1 MKVNITIPKPRKG
14 RFSEIKLGYVFEDK
28 KVEVGLNIDF
38 KNLYK
43 FTRKQSGTD
52 FDVFLI
58 SCYVYGIDIL
68 LPRDKFAINS
78 WNREIEVEFPV
89 ENTEIFNQGKNILEE
104 TLTFLSGDE
113 WKISFTQR
121 ENILLYHFGKR
132 KKVYKNE
139 FRQLHKKVSLFS
151 GGLDS
156 LIGVIDQLSTSNDRI
171 VLVSHYDGTS
181 FRGARADQ
189 KKINDV
195 LKSKYSNYHLIQTR
209 VDLSRLD
216 TNSNKVHKETTLRA
230 RSFLFLCKAIFVA
243 HSISDG
249 TDVLIPE
256 NGTISLNYPL
266 TSSRISS
273 CSTRTS
279 HPHYLAKLE
288 EFIKSIGLNHS
299 IINKYELK
307 TKGEILEECKDR
319 DLILK
324 TYNLSCSCGKRGT
337 RKDIRDNSTGTNHC
351 GICMPC
357 IYRRVALYKIG
368 ITELIGTDIFNPQ
381 KRQLENIPDMPAF
394 LDYMKRPL
402 TIDEIKR
409 NLLVY
414 GTLPLN
420 RLDEYANVVLRT
432 RSEIIKWILDK
443 GSDDIKRKI
452 GIKI

>member
-1 MKVNITIPKPRKG
+1 MKVNITIPKPNKG
-14 RFSEIKLGYVFEDK
+14 KFSEIKLRYDLEEDK

-43 FTRKQSGTD
+43 FTRKQSGID
-52 FDVFLI
+52 FDIFLI
-58 SCYVYGIDIL
+58 GCFVYGIDIL
-68 LPRDKFAINS
+68 LPREKFAVNS

-89 ENTEIFNQGKNILEE
+89 ENLDTFNKSKDILEE
-104 TLTFLSGDE
+104 ILTFLTGDE
-113 WKISFTQR
+113 WKISFIQR
-121 ENILLYHFGKR
+121 ENFSLYNPSRRLKLVEEVFL
-132 KKVYKNE
+132 E
-139 FRQLHKKVSLFS
+139 SHKKISLFS
-151 GGLDS
+151 GGMDS
-156 LIGVIDQLSTSNDRI
+156 LIGVIDQLTTSNDRM

-195 LKSKYSNYHLIQTR
+195 LKNKYSNYHLIQTR

-243 HSISDG
+243 HSIDDSI
-249 TDVLIPE
+249 DVLIPE

-266 TSSRISS
+266 TPSRISS

-279 HPHYLAKLE
+279 HPYYLAKLE

-299 IINKYELK
+299 IKNRYELK
-307 TKGEILEECKDR
+307 TKGEMLEECKDR

-337 RKDIRDNSTGTNHC
+337 RKDIRDNSSGTNHC

-368 ITELIGTDIFNPQ
+368 ITELVGTDIFNPK

-402 TIDEIKR
+402 TINEIKR

-414 GTLPLN
+414 GTLPLDK
-420 RLDEYANVVLRT
+420 LDEYADVVLRT
-432 RSEIIKWILDK
+432 RNEIKKWILDK
-443 GSDDIKRKI
+443 GNDDIKRKI
-452 GIKI
+452 GI

>member
-1 MKVNITIPKPRKG
+1 MKVNITIPKPSKG
-14 RFSEIKLGYVFEDK
+14 KFSEIKLGYDLGENK

-38 KNLYK
+38 KNLYT
-43 FTRKQSGTD
+43 FTRKQTGID

-58 SCYVYGIDIL
+58 GCFVYGIDIL
-68 LPRDKFAINS
+68 LPREKFADNS

-89 ENTEIFNQGKNILEE
+89 ENPDIFNKGKNILEK
-104 TLTFLSGDE
+104 TLTFLTGDE
-113 WKISFTQR
+113 WKISFIQR
-121 ENILLYHFGKR
+121 DNFPLYSPTKR
-132 KKVYKNE
+132 VKISDEAFQKS
-139 FRQLHKKVSLFS
+139 HKKISLFS

-156 LIGVIDQLSTSNDRI
+156 LIGVIDQLATSNDRM

-195 LKSKYSNYHLIQTR
+195 LKNKYSHYHLIQTR

-243 HSISDG
+243 HSIDDG

-266 TSSRISS
+266 TPSRISS

-279 HPHYLAKLE
+279 HPYYLAKLE

-299 IINKYELK
+299 IKNRYELK
-307 TKGEILEECKDR
+307 TKGEMLEECKDR
-319 DLILK
+319 NLILK
-324 TYNLSCSCGKRGT
+324 TYSLSCSCGKRGT
-337 RKDIRDNSTGTNHC
+337 RKDIRDNPEGTNHC
-351 GICMPC
+351 GVCMPC

-368 ITELIGTDIFNPQ
+368 INELVGTDIFNPQ
-381 KRQLENIPDMPAF
+381 KRQLKNIPDIPAF
-394 LDYMKRPL
+394 LYYMKQPL
-402 TIDEIKR
+402 TVENIKR

-414 GTLPLN
+414 GTLPFDKLN
-420 RLDEYANVVLRT
+420 EYADVVLRT
-432 RSEIIKWILDK
+432 RNEIREWIKEK
-443 GSDDIKRKI
+443 GSDELKKML
-452 GIKI
+452 GL